1 MLKSIGMVTAVAL
14 VPVLQTL
21 PGRAAVSA
29 TFPGV
34 QPQLAAD
41 GQRVYVA
48 FGLKDTIS
56 VARSEDAGE
65 TFQPPVTLPVSG
77 RLSLGMH
84 RGPRVAAT
92 SSAVLVTAI
101 SGAKGGGADGDVLL
115 YRSTD
120 RGTSWSTP
128 VVVNDVAG
136 AAREGLH
143 AMSADSAGL
152 VVVAWLDLRE
162 KGTRMYAAVS
172 RDHGVTWAPDALVY
186 ASPSGSVCECC
197 HPSIAIDAHGGVAIM
212 FRNHVDG
219 NRDMYVARSTSS
231 GRFVNAIKVGTGSW
245 PLNACPMDGGGLAFS
260 ADGLVAAWRRDTDV
274 FLTTPQ
280 APERRLGAGRDPA
293 IATAGAHVDVAWT
306 GQSGVQLARDGRQPA
321 LAGAGRFPALLAFP
335 DKTLLA
341 VENQGTIEIR
351 AIPR

>member
-1 MLKSIGMVTAVAL
+1 MLKSIGIGIAVAL
-14 VPVLQTL
+14 VAILQTL
-21 PGRAAVSA
+21 VGRAALSA

-34 QPQLAAD
+34 QPQLAAN
-41 GQRVYVA
+41 GQRVYIV

-56 VARSEDAGE
+56 VARSENGGE

-92 SSAVLVTAI
+92 SSAVLVTAVA
-101 SGAKGGGADGDVLL
+101 GAKGGGADGDVLL

-120 RGTSWSTP
+120 RGTSWAP
-128 VVVNDVAG
+128 PIVINDVAG

-162 KGTRMYAAVS
+162 KGTRIYAAVS
-172 RDHGVTWAPDALVY
+172 RDHGTTWAPDALVY

-197 HPSIAIDAHGGVAIM
+197 HPSIAIDAQGGVAIM
-212 FRNHVDG
+212 FRNSVGG
-219 NRDMYVARSTSS
+219 NRDMYVARSTSAA
-231 GRFVNAIKVGTGSW
+231 RFANATKVGTGSW
-245 PLNACPMDGGGLAFS
+245 PLNACPMDGGGLS
-260 ADGLVAAWRRDTDV
+260 VSTDGLVAAWRRDTDV

-306 GQSGVQLARDGRQPA
+306 GPSGLQLARDGGQPTSIA
-321 LAGAGRFPALLAFP
+321 TGRFPALLAFP
-335 DKTLLA
+335 GKTLLA
-341 VENQGTIEIR
+341 FENQGTIEVR
-351 AIPR
+351 AISR